1 MQPLAVLDDCPSF
14 IIRALVEEH
23 NKLVEVVKEL
33 ALREKGLPY
42 VESRRFPR
50 QITLKQEEPNSEK
63 VD

>member
-1 MQPLAVLDDCPSF
+1 M
-14 IIRALVEEH
+14 EEH